1 MREFEVTF
9 TAHHIMNV
17 KAYNEDAARERAIN
31 EFDGD
36 VNWETE
42 VGEVK

>member
-9 TAHHIMNV
+9 TAHHIVNV
-17 KAYNEDAARERAIN
+17 KAYSEDHARDIAID

-36 VNWETE
+36 VNWENE
-42 VGEVK
+42 VREVD